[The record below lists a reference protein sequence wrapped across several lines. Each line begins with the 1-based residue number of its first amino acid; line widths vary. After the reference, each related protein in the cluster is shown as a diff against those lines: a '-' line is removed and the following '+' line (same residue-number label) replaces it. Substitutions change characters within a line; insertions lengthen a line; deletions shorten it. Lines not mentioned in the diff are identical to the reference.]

1 MPWKMSLGSISGI
14 YRCFSTSALET
25 RRPSS
30 LSTPDCQTGHVL
42 KAPSPSLP
50 VRSLLIH
57 ISAIIMSAPCSWPQ
71 LGTGLRPA
79 SSAQRNEK
87 ETLRAKG
94 SQRAIFFV
102 LCSCKRGRLSLR
114 EPMHP
119 QRSLD
124 VDAAHEVDV
133 HVRVFVDAFFA
144 GRPSEACWCE
154 ALDKKKKQKKK
165 SLPSART

>member
-42 KAPSPSLP
+42 KAPSPSLS

-102 LCSCKRGRLSLR
+102 LCSCKGGGCPSTNRCIRSVRLMSTPHTRWMCTCACLLT
-114 EPMHP
+114 PFLLADHQKP
-119 QRSLD
+119 
-124 VDAAHEVDV
+124 
-133 HVRVFVDAFFA
+133 A
-144 GRPSEACWCE
+144 GV
-154 ALDKKKKQKKK
+154 KH
-165 SLPSART
+165 